1 MNDFV
6 FMLGV
11 NATCVS
17 IPEVV
22 KKKIIPLRCVKCE
35 DNLWTFNGT
44 LSVGAVKHCINAAD
58 NVGINAL
65 GLLAS
70 VTISL
75 FLSYFSYSQV
85 FGSKRG
91 PIPGRTNLS
100 FFSIQVTFFHLL

>member
-1 MNDFV
+1 MSNRTLFV
-6 FMLGV
+6 VLVLVSALAVVHSIGLQDLMKVYNMLKNGV

-75 FLSYFSYSQV
+75 FLSY
-85 FGSKRG
+85 
-91 PIPGRTNLS
+91 L
-100 FFSIQVTFFHLL
+100 